1 MVDQLLRKWTLY
13 IYIHIY
19 IYIATTPLFWVVK
32 VGNLKIESCFST
44 IVKDSSEIHMFS
56 ANFPCAYHGMLGRIH
71 TLTNEKLG
79 CIRLYLTTWNGNAIT
94 NKNREIETN
103 KHGEHQT
110 IKLGLG
116 IGTKKR
122 DFIIWSPS
130 QAWLENPLIWCD
142 VNHLGLEV
150 NMLTGKFQQTSH
162 YWRTQVTL
170 QCLIWFQIQSTV
182 VLWGQ
187 GVHVHNLS
195 DCGSRQ
201 WKWWHNQQ
209 ECGRYKGF

>member
-1 MVDQLLRKWTLY
+1 MNPVY
-13 IYIHIY
+13 IYTY

-122 DFIIWSPS
+122 DFIIWSSSMAGKSPNLMWRQS
-130 QAWLENPLIWCD
+130 SRSRSEYVDREIPANQPLLENP
-142 VNHLGLEV
+142 
-150 NMLTGKFQQTSH
+150 SH
-162 YWRTQVTL
+162 PAV
-170 QCLIWFQIQSTV
+170 
-182 VLWGQ
+182 
-187 GVHVHNLS
+187 S
-195 DCGSRQ
+195 DMVPNSINSGPLGSR
-201 WKWWHNQQ
+201 
-209 ECGRYKGF
+209 CSCT